1 MLALFRKSQKIVLWI
16 ILIVVVLTFVFWGA
30 KSGNLAPIATRANV
44 VGQIGDEKISG
55 EQLAQAI
62 RGAEIELQ
70 LNNVPRELLNQT
82 KELEMEGWRRLIQT
96 RAAKKNGVVVSDD
109 ELERF
114 VQNVFFRGSAFDE
127 MAYRQLI
134 MRMAGRMSARE
145 FDAHLRDTLAI
156 IKLRQSLA
164 NTMLVTEDELRQ
176 SYEADRTL
184 VKLAYVPFYY
194 SNYMAGIQVST
205 NELEEFYNTNPDD
218 FKVPPQADMLVAIAR
233 IQPRSVTVDAE
244 EVALAYE
251 ENKDRYLITNA
262 VDDVAATDTNAT
274 VESDEPRYRPFAEVQ
289 GEIEQ
294 QLRQQQASEIAY
306 DLGEQLSFAMGATN
320 IPATDGKAAYFTAK
334 AKTLGMTTLAPGNL
348 SLEDTIPGMTN
359 AYALIKAALGM
370 RAGEVSDVIEEPGVG
385 HVIFLVRNV
394 REQYLP
400 ELNDIKATVR
410 AEIVRRRALDA
421 ARSSAEQLRAALNLE
436 KISFTNAVAQ
446 RGYRASV
453 TLPLDRGSSVRAIG
467 LPAEMVARLFAFP
480 KNTAVVVPFAQGYL
494 LASPVDYLDAD
505 FDLMYTDADERKAQL
520 ARQQENTLY
529 GLWFSQA
536 ARAVKINESLKKEP
550 APSDAE

>member
-1 MLALFRKSQKIVLWI
+1 MLGVFRRSQKIVLWI

-30 KSGNLAPIATRANV
+30 SSGNLMPAAAHAKI
-44 VGQIGDEKISG
+44 VGQIGDEKVSS
-55 EQLAQAI
+55 EQLARAI

-96 RAAKKNGVVVSDD
+96 RAAKKNGVVVSDE
-109 ELERF
+109 ELARF

-184 VKLAYVPFYY
+184 MKLAYVPFYY
-194 SNYMAGIQVST
+194 SNYLAGIQVST
-205 NELEEFYNTNPDD
+205 NEIEEFYNTNQDE
-218 FKVPPQADMLVAIAR
+218 FKVPPQADLLVAIAR
-233 IQPRSVTVDAE
+233 IQPRGVTVETED
-244 EVALAYE
+244 VALFYE
-251 ENKDRYLITNA
+251 ENKERYLITN
-262 VDDVAATDTNAT
+262 VVAAADTNALAET
-274 VESDEPRYRPFAEVQ
+274 DELRYRPFAEVR

-294 QLRQQQASEIAY
+294 QLRQQQANEIAY
-306 DLGEQLSFAMGATN
+306 DLGEQLSFAFTATN
-320 IPATDGKAAYFTAK
+320 IAVPASKAAYFKATAS
-334 AKTLGMTTLAPGNL
+334 ALGLALLEPGHL
-348 SLEDTIPGMTN
+348 SLEDTIPGLTN
-359 AYALIKAALGM
+359 AYALIKTALSMQPGD
-370 RAGEVSDVIEEPGVG
+370 VSDVIEEPGVG
-385 HVIFLVRNV
+385 HLLFLVRNV

-400 ELNDIKATVR
+400 ELDEIKDKVQ
-410 AEIVRRRALDA
+410 AEIMRRRALDA
-421 ARSSAEQLRAALNLE
+421 ARFSAEQLRAALNLTQTP
-436 KISFTNAVAQ
+436 FTNAVAQ

-453 TLPLDRGSSVRAIG
+453 TLPLDRGSGVRTVG

-480 KNTAVVVPFAQGYL
+480 KNTAVVVPFLQGYL
-494 LASPVDYLDAD
+494 LACPVDYLDAD
-505 FDLMYTDADERKAQL
+505 FDLMYTDADERKTQL
-520 ARQQENTLY
+520 MRQQENTLY

-536 ARAVKINESLKKEP
+536 ARNVKISESLIKEP
-550 APSDAE
+550 AQVDAE

>member
-1 MLALFRKSQKIVLWI
+1 LWI

-30 KSGNLAPIATRANV
+30 SSGSLMPTASRAKI
-44 VGQIGDEKISG
+44 VGQIGDDKISS
-55 EQLAQAI
+55 EQLAHAI

-96 RAAKKNGVVVSDD
+96 RAATKNGVVVSDD
-109 ELERF
+109 ELARF

-127 MAYRQLI
+127 AAYRQLI

-164 NTMLVTEDELRQ
+164 NTALVTADELRQ
-176 SYEADRTL
+176 NYEADRTL
-184 VKLAYVPFYY
+184 MKLAYIPFYF
-194 SNYMAGIQVST
+194 SNYLAGIQVST
-205 NELEEFYNTNPDD
+205 NELEAFYNTNQDD
-218 FKVPPQADMLVAIAR
+218 FKVPPQADLLVAVAR

-244 EVALAYE
+244 EVALFYE

-262 VDDVAATDTNAT
+262 VAAADTNIT
-274 VESDEPRYRPFAEVQ
+274 TESEELRYRPFAEVQ
-289 GEIEQ
+289 DDITQ
-294 QLRQQQASEIAY
+294 QLRQQLANEVAY
-306 DLGEQLSFAMGATN
+306 DLGEQLSFALSATN
-320 IPATDGKAAYFTAK
+320 MAAADRKAAFFKDTAG
-334 AKTLGMTTLAPGNL
+334 ALGMTILEPGNL
-348 SLEDTIPGMTN
+348 SLEDTIPGLTN
-359 AYALIKAALGM
+359 AYALIKTALGM
-370 RAGEVSDVIEEPGVG
+370 RAGEISDVMEEPGVG
-385 HVIFLVRNV
+385 HIIFLVRNV

-400 ELNDIKATVR
+400 ELDEIKDKVS

-421 ARSSAEQLRAALNLE
+421 ARFSAEQVRAALNLE
-436 KISFTNAVAQ
+436 QTSFTNAVAQ

-453 TLPLDRGSSVRAIG
+453 TLPLDRNSGVRAVG

-480 KNTAVVVPFAQGYL
+480 KNTAVVVPFAQGFL
-494 LASPVDYLDAD
+494 LACPVDYIDAD
-505 FDLMYTDADERKAQL
+505 FDLMYTDADERKTQL
-520 ARQQENTLY
+520 ERQQESTLY

-536 ARAVKINESLKKEP
+536 ARNVKISESLTKEP
-550 APSDAE
+550 APSDAD

>member
-1 MLALFRKSQKIVLWI
+1 MLALFRRSQRVVLWI
-16 ILIVVVLTFVFWGA
+16 ILVVVVMTFVFWGA
-30 KSGNLAPIATRANV
+30 KSGNLAPTATHAKL
-44 VGQIGDEKISG
+44 VGQIGDEQVTS

-96 RAAKKNGVVVSDD
+96 RAAKKSGVVVSDD
-109 ELERF
+109 ELARF
-114 VQNVFFRGSAFDE
+114 VQNVFFRGGEFDA

-176 SYEADRTL
+176 AYEADRTL
-184 VKLAYVPFYY
+184 VKLAYVPFDY
-194 SNYMAGIQVST
+194 SNYLAGIQVST
-205 NELEEFYNTNPDD
+205 NELEAFYNTNQDD

-244 EVALAYE
+244 EIELFYE

-262 VDDVAATDTNAT
+262 VAVAAADTNAT

-289 GEIEQ
+289 REIKQ
-294 QLRQQQASEIAY
+294 QLRQQLASECAY
-306 DLGEQLSFAMGATN
+306 DLGEQLSFALVATN
-320 IPATDGKAAYFTAK
+320 IAAADSKAAYFKATAT
-334 AKTLGMTTLAPGNL
+334 ALGMALLEPGNL

-359 AYALIKAALGM
+359 AYALIKTALGM
-370 RAGEVSDVIEEPGVG
+370 RPGDVSDVIEEPGVG
-385 HVIFLVRNV
+385 HILFLVRNV

-400 ELNDIKATVR
+400 ELSEVKAKVR

-421 ARSSAEQLRAALNLE
+421 ARFSAEQLRAALDLTQT
-436 KISFTNAVAQ
+436 SFTNAVAQ
-446 RGYRASV
+446 RGYHASM
-453 TLPLDRGSSVRAIG
+453 TLPLDRSSSVRAAG

-480 KNTAVVVPFAQGYL
+480 KNTAVVVPCLQGYL
-494 LASPVDYLDAD
+494 LACPVDYLDAD
-505 FDLMYTDADERKAQL
+505 FDLMYTDADERKEQL

-536 ARAVKINESLKKEP
+536 ARNVKISESLMKAP
-550 APSDAE
+550 APSDAD

>member
-1 MLALFRKSQKIVLWI
+1 MLGVFRRSQKIVLWI
-16 ILIVVVLTFVFWGA
+16 ILIVVVMTFVFWGA
-30 KSGNLAPIATRANV
+30 SSGNLMPAAAHAKI
-44 VGQIGDEKISG
+44 VGQIGDEKVSS
-55 EQLAQAI
+55 EQLARAI

-96 RAAKKNGVVVSDD
+96 RAAKKNGVVVSDE
-109 ELERF
+109 ELARF

-184 VKLAYVPFYY
+184 MKLAYVPFYY
-194 SNYMAGIQVST
+194 SNYLAGIQVST
-205 NELEEFYNTNPDD
+205 NEIEEFYNTNQDE
-218 FKVPPQADMLVAIAR
+218 FKVPPQADLLVAIAR
-233 IQPRSVTVDAE
+233 IQPRGVTVETED
-244 EVALAYE
+244 VALFYE
-251 ENKDRYLITNA
+251 ENKERYLITN
-262 VDDVAATDTNAT
+262 VVAAADTNALAET
-274 VESDEPRYRPFAEVQ
+274 DELRYRPFAEVR

-294 QLRQQQASEIAY
+294 QLRQQQANEIAY
-306 DLGEQLSFAMGATN
+306 DLGEQLSFAFTATN
-320 IPATDGKAAYFTAK
+320 IAVPASKAAYFKATAS
-334 AKTLGMTTLAPGNL
+334 ALGLALLEPGHL
-348 SLEDTIPGMTN
+348 SLEDTIPGLTN
-359 AYALIKAALGM
+359 AYALIKTALSMQPGD
-370 RAGEVSDVIEEPGVG
+370 VSDVIEEPGVG
-385 HVIFLVRNV
+385 HLLFLVRNV

-400 ELNDIKATVR
+400 ELDEIKDKVQ
-410 AEIVRRRALDA
+410 AEIMRRRALDA
-421 ARSSAEQLRAALNLE
+421 ARFSAEQLRAALNLTQTP
-436 KISFTNAVAQ
+436 FTNAVAQ

-453 TLPLDRGSSVRAIG
+453 TLPLDRGSGVRTVG

-480 KNTAVVVPFAQGYL
+480 KNTAVVVPFLQGYL
-494 LASPVDYLDAD
+494 LACPVDYLDAD
-505 FDLMYTDADERKAQL
+505 FDLMYTDADERKTQL
-520 ARQQENTLY
+520 MRQQENTLY

-536 ARAVKINESLKKEP
+536 ARNVKISESLIKEP
-550 APSDAE
+550 AQVDAE